1 MNTLTETLRSFGIYR
16 VFFSSVIQY
25 NSICFRVIGG
35 LMYPNLLK
43 SVAFVTALEFFLN
56 SLLELPFGKLSDKYG
71 RARLAILGVFLVALG
86 SLCLYFAFLNHEH
99 TQLAYY
105 FLTLNALF
113 IGVGKPLYS
122 GSVESFYQS
131 VLNCYKSSTE
141 DEKIISNSL
150 SASSHYGR
158 FVPIV
163 FVLLAF
169 TSLIWFENLGVL
181 SLCFFVSFT
190 FFISMSIKLWI
201 DYRKASKIKGF
212 VDASESLI
220 TDFEPRITDKKL
232 FLYSSVVNLITML
245 IAMLNLGYYILSLG
259 RNISLDSIEQ
269 YFSFAVYMIGIM
281 GLGWVLS
288 ASLLPKLATKLLK
301 PVQNQVFFGLLLC
314 TNLAYYF
321 LKIPKEI
328 ELLLIYLIGYGAIFQ
343 LSFSGLMNS
352 ARNISLD
359 VSKKEHFAANLSLQN
374 IPSFI
379 TVALASSIIAFN
391 FNGALSLEYN
401 YLVISTLAA
410 IGLIYSL
417 YVGWQNAK

>member
-1 MNTLTETLRSFGIYR
+1 
-16 VFFSSVIQY
+16 
-25 NSICFRVIGG
+25 
-35 LMYPNLLK
+35 
-43 SVAFVTALEFFLN
+43 
-56 SLLELPFGKLSDKYG
+56 
-71 RARLAILGVFLVALG
+71 
-86 SLCLYFAFLNHEH
+86 
-99 TQLAYY
+99 
-105 FLTLNALF
+105 
-113 IGVGKPLYS
+113 
-122 GSVESFYQS
+122 
-131 VLNCYKSSTE
+131 
-141 DEKIISNSL
+141 
-150 SASSHYGR
+150 
-158 FVPIV
+158 
-163 FVLLAF
+163 
-169 TSLIWFENLGVL
+169 
-181 SLCFFVSFT
+181 
-190 FFISMSIKLWI
+190 
-201 DYRKASKIKGF
+201 
-212 VDASESLI
+212 
-220 TDFEPRITDKKL
+220 
-232 FLYSSVVNLITML
+232 ML

-259 RNISLDSIEQ
+259 RHISLDSIEQ

-328 ELLLIYLIGYGAIFQ
+328 ELLSVYLIGYGAIFQ

-379 TVALASSIIAFN
+379 AVALASSIIAFN

-417 YVGWQNAK
+417 FVGWQNAK